1 MKIDS
6 VIISKKLLTIAE
18 KCDII
23 NIPLMKV
30 YFFVHFY
37 ALKKCFGTQRISSGS
52 SREGGKWSV
61 KAPNTNAFIK
71 HNRRCRY
78 ESKDHTGVYRM

>member
-1 MKIDS
+1 MKLIYP
-6 VIISKKLLTIAE
+6 VIITQTDKDS
-18 KCDII
+18 
-23 NIPLMKV
+23 
-30 YFFVHFY
+30 FFVHFY

-78 ESKDHTGVYRM
+78 ESKSHTKMQRMQAA